1 MIPMISTLGYT
12 LIINY
17 FRRIFAYGQKMKLS
31 IIVPGGQ
38 QCVHWNPLKEWMK
51 ERAVLPG
58 KTSFIYESANIESK
72 GA

>member
-1 MIPMISTLGYT
+1 
-12 LIINY
+12 
-17 FRRIFAYGQKMKLS
+17 MKLS

-58 KTSFIYESANIESK
+58 KTFFIYESANIESK